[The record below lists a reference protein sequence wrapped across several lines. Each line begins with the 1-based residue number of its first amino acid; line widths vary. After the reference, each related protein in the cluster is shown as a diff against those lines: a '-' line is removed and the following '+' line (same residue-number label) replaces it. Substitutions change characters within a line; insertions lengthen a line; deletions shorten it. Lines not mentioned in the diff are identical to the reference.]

1 MKNKNLRYERK
12 FEENLKLT
20 KASKLIWHPAEVQT
34 YYEKPQNS
42 CCLFRKTFT
51 LEEDVTKAVL
61 HTFADTHYV
70 LYVNGAEV
78 GRGPCRSDPRWQYVD
93 AYNILPYLKKG
104 KNAGCIPVTRINPLY
119 PQRLN
124 ERLGLEAP
132 GCLWMKGKPEIL
144 RMRSVSLVGSR
155 ELRDSNREFAR
166 EVGRQAALQG
176 YALVSGNARGADRT
190 AQNACLEAGGYVI
203 SVVADELEKQP
214 CHERILYISEDSFDE
229 GFSAQRALSRNRCIH
244 AWSDK
249 TFVAQC
255 AMEKGGTWDGT
266 IKNLRF
272 GWSSVFCYDDGSKAA
287 SELVQRG
294 ADRVDFSALSNIA
307 KILPTVISMD

>member
-1 MKNKNLRYERK
+1 MTGAEKGFLLLTSKLGNPERK
-12 FEENLKLT
+12 VLSGPQLRVLGQRMQNMVKPPVDRELECND
-20 KASKLIWHPAEVQT
+20 LIALGYGEDFARRI
-34 YYEKPQNS
+34 
-42 CCLFRKTFT
+42 LAL
-51 LEEDVTKAVL
+51 LEEEDLLA
-61 HTFADTHYV
+61 H
-70 LYVNGAEV
+70 
-78 GRGPCRSDPRWQYVD
+78 
-93 AYNILPYLKKG
+93 YLKKG

-119 PQRLN
+119 PQRLIG
-124 ERLGLEAP
+124 RLGMETP
-132 GCLWMKGKPEIL
+132 GCLWMKGNPDIL

-176 YALVSGNARGADRT
+176 YALVSGNARGADRA

-255 AMEKGGTWDGT
+255 SYERGGTWDGSV
-266 IKNLRF
+266 KNLRF
-272 GWSSVFCYDDGSKAA
+272 GWSELFCYADESPAVKVLQQMGA
-287 SELVQRG
+287 SIVGIHALREL
-294 ADRVDFSALSNIA
+294 DCIA
-307 KILPTVISMD
+307 SDTISFFE